1 MLTFAEL
8 LAFERVRK
16 RPPSDFPHHTA
27 YRYAGCVE
35 CECGATWSLAY
46 HVRMPEGPTWGSGC
60 QNAEER
66 EVKALAAE

>member
-27 YRYAGCVE
+27 
-35 CECGATWSLAY
+35 
-46 HVRMPEGPTWGSGC
+46 
-60 QNAEER
+60 
-66 EVKALAAE
+66 